1 MVKPLLHGGDLV
13 QASAVFGHPQSGW
26 LDLSTGINPYSYPI
40 PTLPETAW
48 QQLPYLN
55 PQLLKAAQQYYQCQ
69 QLVVT
74 AGSQPVIERL
84 PQILTS
90 IGNQKP
96 ALIPSV
102 GYQEHSLAW
111 QQQGEIATYSGL
123 IDDSKGI
130 DQALASGK
138 IGHLLIINPNN
149 PTGICYSPQQ
159 INKWAQQLSH
169 QQGFVVVDEAFID
182 ATPEQTCV
190 NQDMPDNLIV
200 LRSFGKFF
208 GLAGI
213 RLGAVIASS
222 HILEKLSTSVGPWAV
237 NGPAQTIAERAFMDL
252 PWTKAMANRLV
263 KEQSQQLQIWH
274 KSLAKLGAQLQADTP
289 LFRSFALPTD
299 LATELHH
306 KAAQAGILIRPI
318 DIGDSTSLL
327 RFGNIDLTQPRPL
340 ARCQEWLTS
349 IG

>member
-1 MVKPLLHGGDLV
+1 
-13 QASAVFGHPQSGW
+13 
-26 LDLSTGINPYSYPI
+26 
-40 PTLPETAW
+40 
-48 QQLPYLN
+48 
-55 PQLLKAAQQYYQCQ
+55 
-69 QLVVT
+69 
-74 AGSQPVIERL
+74 
-84 PQILTS
+84 
-90 IGNQKP
+90 
-96 ALIPSV
+96 
-102 GYQEHSLAW
+102 
-111 QQQGEIATYSGL
+111 
-123 IDDSKGI
+123 
-130 DQALASGK
+130 
-138 IGHLLIINPNN
+138 
-149 PTGICYSPQQ
+149 
-159 INKWAQQLSH
+159 
-169 QQGFVVVDEAFID
+169 
-182 ATPEQTCV
+182 
-190 NQDMPDNLIV
+190 MPDNLIV

-263 KEQSQQLQIWH
+263 KEQSQQLRVWH
-274 KSLAKLGAQLQADTP
+274 KALAKLGAQLQADTP